1 MDDHTVRVREE
12 TLAQLKE
19 YKEKWDLSYDALID
33 MALKNLKGA
42 DLTPFLVEAPA
53 YRIKISLNRTRIND
67 NVKKLLKNGY
77 DLFIPDVTHRQAMYI
92 NRTLKKLGFDC
103 VFIKSECD
111 GSNGFL
117 FTMRENSSENTVRV
131 NENTLATLKVPQPKT
146 NMAAY

>member
-12 TLAQLKE
+12 TLTTLKE
-19 YKEKWDLSYDALID
+19 YKDRWDLSYDAIID
-33 MALKNLKGA
+33 MALKSLNGA

-117 FTMRENSSENTVRV
+117 FTMRENTNKPTIAVS
-131 NENTLATLKVPQPKT
+131 QPKT
-146 NMAAY
+146 TKMATY

>member
-1 MDDHTVRVREE
+1 MRVREK

-19 YKEKWDLSYDALID
+19 YKDKWDLSYDALID

-42 DLTPFLVEAPA
+42 NLTPFLVEAPA
-53 YRIKISLNRTRIND
+53 YRIKISLNRTKIND
-67 NVKKLLKNGY
+67 NVRKLLKNGY

-103 VFIKSECD
+103 TFIKSECD

-117 FTMRENSSENTVRV
+117 FTMRENNNGHTTAVNTI
-131 NENTLATLKVPQPKT
+131 EATKNNILI
-146 NMAAY
+146 N